1 MHRVVITGLGAITP
15 IGLSVEEFWANLTA
29 GVSGVGPITQFDA
42 TGFPVRIAAEVK
54 GFDPRDY
61 MDFKEA
67 RRSHRST
74 HFALAAA
81 RMALADA
88 GLTVD
93 RANAENVGVVINTG
107 GGGIGELEGATRI
120 LDQRGPERVS
130 PFVVPNVMANA
141 VSCPVSIHTGAQ
153 GPVITSTS
161 ACASGTQA
169 FLEAMHILRRGEAEA
184 IIAGATDALITPV
197 VIASLA
203 NAGALSRRNEE
214 PERAS
219 RPFDRDRDG
228 FVMGEGAIAMILETE
243 AHARRRGAR
252 IYAEVAGGALTAD
265 AYHITAPEP
274 SGDGAI
280 KAMRRALE
288 YAQMRPEE
296 SNVVFAH
303 GTSTPLNDVVET
315 KAIKAAFG
323 EHAYRIPV
331 SATKSMVGHLLGAAG
346 AISALAAVL
355 AIRNGV
361 IPPTINLENPD
372 PECDLDYVTQV
383 ARKQSVRAAMVNAF
397 GFGGQN
403 AVLIFRKYAEEYY

>member
-1 MHRVVITGLGAITP
+1 MEPVVITGLGAITP
-15 IGLSVEEFWANLTA
+15 IGNDVDTFWHNLTA
-29 GVSGVGPITQFDA
+29 GISGVGPITQFDA
-42 TGFPVRIAAEVK
+42 MGFPVRTAAEVK
-54 GFDPRDY
+54 DFDPRDY

-93 RANAENVGVVINTG
+93 QAEAEKVGVVINTG
-107 GGGIGELEGATRI
+107 GGGIGALEAATRT
-120 LDQRGPERVS
+120 LLAKGPRGVGPL
-130 PFVVPNVMANA
+130 VVPNIMANA
-141 VSCPVSIHTGAQ
+141 VSCPVSIHTGAR

-169 FLEAMHILRRGEAEA
+169 FLEARHILRRGEAEV

-197 VIASLA
+197 VMASLA
-203 NAGALSRRNEE
+203 NAGALSRRNDE
-214 PERAS
+214 PQRAS

-252 IYAEVAGGALTAD
+252 IYVEVAGGALTAD

-296 SNVVFAH
+296 INVIFAH

-315 KAIKAAFG
+315 KAIKAVFG

-346 AISALAAVL
+346 AISALAVVL
-355 AIRNGV
+355 AMRDGIV
-361 IPPTINLENPD
+361 PPTINLENPD
-372 PECDLDYVTQV
+372 PECDLDYVPQV
-383 ARKQSVRAAMVNAF
+383 AQKQPVQAAMVNAF

-403 AVLIFRKYAEEYY
+403 AVLIIKEYIA

>member
-15 IGLSVEEFWANLTA
+15 IGNNVDAFWRNLTT
-29 GVSGVGPITQFDA
+29 GISGVGPITQFDA

-74 HFALAAA
+74 HFALAVA

-88 GLTVD
+88 GLTMD
-93 RANAENVGVVINTG
+93 RAEADRVGVVINTG
-107 GGGIGELEGATRI
+107 GGGICEVEMATHV
-120 LDQRGPERVS
+120 LVQKGPRGVS
-130 PFVVPNVMANA
+130 PLVVPNAMANA
-141 VSCPVSIHTGAQ
+141 VACLVSIHTGAR

-184 IIAGATDALITPV
+184 IIAGATDSIITPV
-197 VIASLA
+197 MLASLA
-203 NAGALSRRNEE
+203 NAGALSRRNDE
-214 PERAS
+214 PQRAS

-243 AHARRRGAR
+243 AHAWRRDAH
-252 IYAEVAGGALTAD
+252 IYAEVVGGSLTSD

-280 KAMRRALE
+280 RAMGQALE
-288 YAQMRPEE
+288 WVQMRPEE
-296 SNVVFAH
+296 IDCIFAH

-315 KAIKAAFG
+315 RAIKAVFR
-323 EHAYRIPV
+323 EHACRLAV

-346 AISALAAVL
+346 AISTLAAVL
-355 AIRNGV
+355 AIRHGV
-361 IPPTINLENPD
+361 VPPTINLENPD
-372 PECDLDYVTQV
+372 PECDLDYVPQE
-383 ARKQSVRAAMVNAF
+383 ARRQSVRAAMVNAF
-397 GFGGQN
+397 GFGGQD
-403 AVLIFRKYAEEYY
+403 AVLIVKKYAQ

>member
-1 MHRVVITGLGAITP
+1 MKRVVITGLGAITP
-15 IGLSVEEFWANLTA
+15 IGNDVDAFWHNLTA
-29 GVSGVGPITQFDA
+29 GISGVGPIAQFDA
-42 TGFPVRIAAEVK
+42 TGLPVRIAAEVK

-74 HFALAAA
+74 HFALATA

-93 RANAENVGVVINTG
+93 RASAERVGVVINTG
-107 GGGIGELEGATRI
+107 GGGIGEVETATHAMARKGP
-120 LDQRGPERVS
+120 RGVS
-130 PFVVPNVMANA
+130 PLVVPSAMANA
-141 VSCPVSIHTGAQ
+141 VACLVSIHTGAR

-184 IIAGATDALITPV
+184 IIAGATEALITPV
-197 VIASLA
+197 AMASLA
-203 NAGALSRRNEE
+203 KAGALSRRNEE

-228 FVMGEGAIAMILETE
+228 FVMGEGAVAMILETE

-252 IYAEVAGGALTAD
+252 IYAEVAGGALTCD

-280 KAMRRALE
+280 RAMRQALQSAGMRA
-288 YAQMRPEE
+288 EE
-296 SNVVFAH
+296 MDVIFAH
-303 GTSTPLNDVVET
+303 GTSTSLNDVVET
-315 KAIKAAFG
+315 KAIKAVFG

-355 AIRNGV
+355 AIRDGA

-372 PECDLDYVTQV
+372 PECDLDYVPQV
-383 ARKQSVRAAMVNAF
+383 ARQRSVQAAMVNAF

-403 AVLIFRKYAEEYY
+403 AVLIVREYIA